1 MDSNHKA
8 VSNAMSVSEFS
19 DLLQQESKEF
29 WTKFNGSKF
38 DKNIFESEAHFLQEL
53 KKSAPNTYD
62 KLSKANFKFK
72 LDEETKKQFADLVK
86 QSEDALQKLNEQK
99 KSEK

>member
-38 DKNIFESEAHFLQEL
+38 DKNIFENS
-53 KKSAPNTYD
+53 Y
-62 KLSKANFKFK
+62 
-72 LDEETKKQFADLVK
+72 VM
-86 QSEDALQKLNEQK
+86 
-99 KSEK
+99 